1 MQVVMRITTNETF
14 QKMTL
19 SKNKFQIH
27 NIPSIIFD
35 FLFRTIARFTS
46 YIFAVS
52 IFSAGIAGIVASFF
66 TLYYFDAVNL
76 TVSHQFMEILKNLI
90 IFYWII
96 IAIQNGLLYKLK
108 VPGFFKHIKNI
119 NRMITTYPDISIKQD
134 LPDTDYKIL
143 SRSLMYYPL
152 FNALNLVGWIG
163 TAFVVVL
170 GVSIYTEGINK
181 SVIISICV
189 IVFIIV
195 FLAFTFAYV
204 LSESLTG
211 KMREKCKEIMAKKK
225 IPYVDRAT
233 ATVRM
238 KMFFFLLLFTVNLFL
253 SNVLTYFN
261 RNDLEQIINFFV
273 ISILVSILLANT
285 IFKLIYDSLKQ
296 IEFASHD
303 LIRGGLGLIHSR
315 SLDKEFINV
324 TLGINNASKK
334 LLEYQQ
340 HLEEKVQS
348 RTKDLNIAMERI
360 RDKEF
365 IMETELDFAADIQK
379 GIIPTNLSPWNGINF
394 AAYYQPMG
402 KVSGDYYDIFRLSGH
417 VFVLLADV
425 SGHGVP
431 AALITMLAKQAFSN
445 VVHESLNPDEIFR
458 QVNEIIVNRV
468 ETSDYLTCFLLK
480 IDQRNRVIFGS
491 GGHPNAIKY
500 AYKKGTC
507 ELLDTNGMFIGS
519 MLEANEF
526 YENGTTKLSS
536 GDRIILYTDGVI
548 EHKNVAGE
556 QFGLDRLLEL
566 VKLHKTVSL
575 KETVESISENL
586 KDFMRG
592 APVRDDISIVG
603 IELDPRWSTFANVFN
618 DGVRLMKDRRFEDA
632 QKSLSF
638 ARQLI
643 PTFYG
648 LNFQMATLNYHLKN
662 FEIAEKQVIDFLGD
676 KPGDKHGLKLAIRI
690 NRKLNKLQEADEL
703 LKLLKDVSPRDAKR
717 LSIK

>member
-1 MQVVMRITTNETF
+1 M
-14 QKMTL
+14 K
-19 SKNKFQIH
+19 SKSKLNLLKLPKFL
-27 NIPSIIFD
+27 FD
-35 FLFRTIARFTS
+35 FLFNGIARFTS

-52 IFSAGIAGIVASFF
+52 LFSSGVAGVVASFF

-76 TVSHQFMEILKNLI
+76 TVSQEFMQILKNLI
-90 IFYWII
+90 ITYWVV
-96 IAIQNGLLYKLK
+96 IAVQNGLLHKLK
-108 VPGFFKHIKNI
+108 VPGFFKHIKII
-119 NRMITTYPDISIKQD
+119 NKMISTYPEIEIRRD
-134 LPDTDYKIL
+134 LPESDYKSL

-163 TAFVVVL
+163 TAFVLVL
-170 GVSIYTEGINK
+170 ATSVYTEGFQPAI
-181 SVIISICV
+181 VLSICV
-189 IVFIIV
+189 IVIIII
-195 FLAFTFAYV
+195 FLGFTFAYV

-211 KMREKCKEIMAKKK
+211 KMREMCKQIMADKK

-238 KMFFFLLLFTVNLFL
+238 KMFFFLMLFTVNLFL
-253 SNVLTYFN
+253 SNVLTYYN
-261 RNDLEQIINFFV
+261 RNDIEQIFTFFI

-348 RTKDLNIAMERI
+348 RTKDLNVALERI

-402 KVSGDYYDIFRLSGH
+402 KVSGDYYDLFRLSGH

-500 AYKKGTC
+500 TYKKGVC

-556 QFGLDRLLEL
+556 QFGLDRLIEL

-586 KDFMRG
+586 KDFMKG

-603 IELDPRWSTFANVFN
+603 VELDPRWSTFANVFN
-618 DGVRLMKDRRFEDA
+618 DGVRLMKERRFEDA
-632 QKSLSF
+632 EKSLSF

-648 LNFQMATLNYHLKN
+648 LNFQMATLNYHLKKYD
-662 FEIAEKQVIDFLGD
+662 IAEKQVIDFLMD
-676 KPGDKHGLKLAIRI
+676 KPGDKHGLKLAVRI
-690 NRKLNKLQEADEL
+690 HRKLSKFVEADEY
-703 LKLLKDVSPRDAKR
+703 LKMLKDVSPRDAKR

>member
-1 MQVVMRITTNETF
+1 MKSN
-14 QKMTL
+14 
-19 SKNKFQIH
+19 SKFNLLKLPKH
-27 NIPSIIFD
+27 IFD
-35 FLFRTIARFTS
+35 FLFEGISRYTS

-52 IFSAGIAGIVASFF
+52 LFSSGVAGVVASFF

-76 TVSHQFMEILKNLI
+76 NVSQEFMQILKNLI
-90 IFYWII
+90 ITYWVL
-96 IAIQNGLLYKLK
+96 IAVQNGLLHKLK
-108 VPGFFKHIKNI
+108 VPGFFKHIKII
-119 NRMITTYPDISIKQD
+119 NKMVSTYPEIKIRQD
-134 LPDTDYKIL
+134 LPESDYKSL

-163 TAFVVVL
+163 TAFVLVL
-170 GVSIYTEGINK
+170 GTSIYTEGFQPAI
-181 SVIISICV
+181 VVSICV
-189 IVFIIV
+189 IVIIII
-195 FLAFTFAYV
+195 FLGFTFAYV

-211 KMREKCKEIMAKKK
+211 KMREMCKQIMAEKK

-238 KMFFFLLLFTVNLFL
+238 KMLFFLLLFTVNLFL
-253 SNVLTYFN
+253 SNVLTYYN
-261 RNDLEQIINFFV
+261 RNDIEQIFTFFI

-348 RTKDLNIAMERI
+348 RTKDLNVALERI

-402 KVSGDYYDIFRLSGH
+402 KVSGDYYDLFRLSGH

-500 AYKKGTC
+500 TYKKGVC

-556 QFGLDRLLEL
+556 QFGLDRLIEL
-566 VKLHKTVSL
+566 VKLHKTVPL

-586 KDFMRG
+586 KDFMKG

-603 IELDPRWSTFANVFN
+603 VELDPRWSTFANVFN
-618 DGVRLMKDRRFEDA
+618 DGVRLMKERRFEDA
-632 QKSLSF
+632 EKSLSF

-648 LNFQMATLNYHLKN
+648 LNFQMATLNYHLKK
-662 FEIAEKQVIDFLGD
+662 FELAENQVIDFLKD

-690 NRKLNKLQEADEL
+690 HRKLNKLIEADEY